1 MDVNNTK
8 FHLLLTETDWGNSK
22 IGRKNES
29 LSSLWKRQ
37 NDGDASANPPF
48 EWKKATNEIAL
59 SRLLVKFEAS
69 KNDRKPNLDDRR
81 GAARDRYGNWY
92 WIDENGSKI
101 KVLSVGSNR
110 VSDFYSSATICKQ
123 TTSGDFKSAEE
134 EKSVP
139 MEFRGLA
146 VTIDHYL
153 IVGTVQPAG
162 LLVFDLFAGGE
173 PRQIL
178 WRNDVE
184 FVPFDMSARTSG
196 GVFILDRKNSR
207 YWTLS
212 RNFQLVC
219 VKDIDLQETSD
230 DFQPTD
236 NSENRKHTENLSADK
251 FYSKVNLENPVSI
264 ETLPDDTV
272 LILNRPPNEEFSKIY
287 RFYRDVLLDVLET
300 KSIAD
305 HVKPSKTEK
314 FTLLGYDIAF
324 VSGAETNVTDTLF
337 IVSESGNQAFA
348 FDFICKDDL
357 ILSPAAELPSNV
369 IKKHF
374 KLKFSTDYY
383 PMRLFGGK
391 GFTTAEGKVYYDL
404 GERWLPLVKQNRPS
418 FIENAELTTQIFDG
432 KETNCVWHRLLI
444 DGCIPKDTSIEVY
457 SRTAEKKT
465 LLDKSSWNRE
475 PNLYLRGNGSELP
488 FVVSNTS
495 KNDGKGTWE
504 LLLQQSKGRF
514 LQLRLVF
521 TGNRQRTP
529 KLSALRVYYP
539 RFSYLDHYLPSIY
552 REDEQSASFLYRFL
566 ANIEGF
572 YTNIE
577 DKIAAVQILL
587 DFRSSP
593 PEALDW
599 LAGWFGI
606 ALDPKWTD
614 DKRRLFIKHAIDFF
628 QTRGTLKGLRTSLRL
643 VLDDEADEK
652 IFLPQT
658 KAEQKLDPIRI
669 VERFR
674 TRITPELIPA
684 DRTVINAPRTVQTTA
699 KWNPNLGADDL
710 HRRYSQKLADGTEH
724 IFPLIKPVTAE
735 ESTFW
740 EQFAAE
746 TLGFVPSSAASGEIR
761 RWQSFLAD
769 KYANNINSFNVV
781 YNTDFDAFNEISL
794 PNNNDSEDW
803 KNFTAAT
810 PNVSRNRKL
819 WQDFLARRYRKIGE
833 LNIQYQ
839 TNWSSFEFV
848 SLFDKLPNL
857 NTPLADWF
865 QFESIVLAMH
875 TTAHR
880 FTVLIPASFNGNN
893 PLSAEEQKRKLQLVR
908 QIIELEKPAHTVCDF
923 RFYWNLFR
931 VDEVRLGFDTLLGL
945 GSRDPLL
952 NPAFEIGQA
961 FIGESRLAL
970 EQPEKYENRY
980 VLGSEDLKQM

>member
-22 IGRKNES
+22 VGRKNES
-29 LSSLWKRQ
+29 LSELWSKQ
-37 NDGDASANPPF
+37 NDGDTSANPLF
-48 EWKKATNEIAL
+48 KWNKDKNEIAL
-59 SRLLVKFEAS
+59 SPLLVKFEAS
-69 KNDRKPNLDDRR
+69 KNDRKPNSGERR
-81 GAARDRYGNWY
+81 GAARDRYGNWF

-110 VSDFYSSATICKQ
+110 VSDFYPVASTCKQ
-123 TTSGDFKSAEE
+123 TTSGDFKAVAES
-134 EKSVP
+134 KSVP
-139 MEFRGLA
+139 NEFRGLA

-153 IVGTVQPAG
+153 VVGTIEPAG
-162 LLVFDLFAGGE
+162 LLIFDLFAGGE
-173 PRQIL
+173 PCRII

-184 FVPFDMSARTSG
+184 FAPFDMSARTSG

-219 VKDIDLQETSD
+219 VKDIDLRETDD
-230 DFQPTD
+230 DFQPAD
-236 NSENRKHTENLSADK
+236 NSENRKHSENLSADK
-251 FYSKVNLENPVSI
+251 FYSKVNLENPISI
-264 ETLPDDTV
+264 ETLPDDSV
-272 LILNRPPNEEFSKIY
+272 LILNRPAGEGFSKIY

-300 KSIAD
+300 ASISD
-305 HVKPSKTEK
+305 HVKPSKTEA

-324 VSGAETNVTDTLF
+324 VSGAETGATDTLF

-348 FDFICKDDL
+348 FDFICKDNL
-357 ILSPAAELPSNV
+357 IFSPAAKLPSSV

-391 GFTTAEGKVYYDL
+391 GFTTADGKVYYDL

-418 FIENAELTTQIFDG
+418 FIENAELKTQIFDG

-444 DGCIPKDTSIEVY
+444 DGCIPKDTSVEIY

-475 PNLYLRGNGSELP
+475 PNLYLRGNGTELP
-488 FVVSNTS
+488 FAVSNTS

-577 DKIAAVQILL
+577 DKIAAVQVLF

-599 LAGWFGI
+599 LVGWFGI

-658 KAEQKLDPIRI
+658 AGEKKNDPIRI

-684 DRTVINAPRTVQTTA
+684 DRTGNNAPRTVQITA

-710 HRRYSQKLADGTEH
+710 HRRYTEKLADEDEH
-724 IFPLIKPVTAE
+724 IFPLIKPATAKE
-735 ESTFW
+735 ATIW

-746 TLGFVPSSAASGEIR
+746 NLGFVPSSAASGETG
-761 RWQSFLAD
+761 RWQSFLAG
-769 KYANNINSFNVV
+769 KYQTIEDFNAV
-781 YNTDFDAFNEISL
+781 YNTDFDFFYEIPL
-794 PNNNDSEDW
+794 PNNNDSKDW
-803 KNFTAAT
+803 QAFVAAT
-810 PNVSRNRKL
+810 FNISRNRKL
-819 WQDFLARRYRKIGE
+819 WQDFLARRYRKISE
-833 LNIQYQ
+833 LNLQYQ
-839 TNWSSFEFV
+839 TDWSSFEFV

-857 NTPLADWF
+857 NTPTADWF
-865 QFESIVLAMH
+865 RFESIVLAMH
-875 TTAHR
+875 ATAHR
-880 FTVLIPASFNGNN
+880 FTVLIPTSFNGND

-980 VLGSEDLKQM
+980 VLGSEDLKEK